1 MITFDEEFI
10 ALDDEMFER
19 FGTRIPL
26 RQIPMSSTDEELRS
40 LVRESLARGEN
51 LLPEYYHYGTSAE
64 DKVY

>member
-10 ALDDEMFER
+10 TLDDELFER

-26 RQIPMSSTDEELRS
+26 RQIPMSVTDEELRG
-40 LVRESLARGEN
+40 LVRESLARGVN
-51 LLPEYYHYGTSAE
+51 LLPEYYHYGMSGE